1 MRRSLMLA
9 SMVAALFCVL
19 VSAGAAQQADQQQ
32 AATDTRGRELSTLCE
47 KFTETAAPCE
57 KFIQKYYGPKS
68 DLIVGT
74 LNAIDYQK
82 DRARKEA
89 TYYKHW
95 DRVLSGSLIVLAFL
109 TTLSAALS
117 RTYRDESKYPLELR
131 NFLGLLPIVMSALV
145 TLGATFNS
153 YYKFNQAH
161 SQNTVVADELAKL
174 QTAINFE
181 LIEQVSATDKPI
193 VEINLEAI
201 DGWRDRLDA
210 IMANYRPADREAKKK

>member
-1 MRRSLMLA
+1 MFAGLL
-9 SMVAALFCVL
+9 CIL
-19 VSAGAAQQADQQQ
+19 VSAAAGQQPGQQQ
-32 AATDTRGRELSTLCE
+32 AATDTRGRELSTLCK
-47 KFTETAAPCE
+47 KFTETSAPCE
-57 KFIQKYYGPKS
+57 EYIRKYYGPKS

-74 LNAIDYQK
+74 LNAIDHQK
-82 DRARKEA
+82 DRARDEA

-117 RTYRDESKYPLELR
+117 RTYRDEQKYPLELR

-153 YYKFNQAH
+153 YYKFDQSR

-174 QTAINFE
+174 QTTINFE
-181 LIEQVSATDKPI
+181 LIKQVSATDKPTVDI
-193 VEINLEAI
+193 GLEAI
-201 DGWRDRLDA
+201 GGWRDRLDA
-210 IMANYRPADREAKKK
+210 IMANYRSSDGERKKK